1 MECGITVAFSVIDT
15 ASCGVHYSSSSF
27 QKLARQ
33 GHKERKG
40 SDERSRLRRRLGV
53 VESSSLPVLFSESLK
68 SVSDFGAALLLVRK
82 FGDEQREGLGVA
94 SDP

>member
-1 MECGITVAFSVIDT
+1 MSMGKGMGRWSDAITVAFSVIDT

-27 QKLARQ
+27 QKLAQQ

-53 VESSSLPVLFSESLK
+53 VESLSLLVLFSESLE
-68 SVSDFGAALLLVRK
+68 SVGDFGAAFSLVREL
-82 FGDEQREGLGVA
+82 GDR
-94 SDP
+94 PR